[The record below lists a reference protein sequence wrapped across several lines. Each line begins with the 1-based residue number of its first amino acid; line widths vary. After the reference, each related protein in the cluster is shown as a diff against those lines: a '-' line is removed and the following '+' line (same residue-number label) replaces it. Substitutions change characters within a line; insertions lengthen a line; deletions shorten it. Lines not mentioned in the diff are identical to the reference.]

1 MPDAAEL
8 LQIAVD
14 IGEEAAALLRSRPA
28 DLHVSSKTT
37 PTDAVTVM
45 DKNAERLILDRLQ
58 ALRPD
63 DAVVSEESDG
73 RRGSS
78 DVTWIVD
85 PLDGTVNY
93 LYGLPHYAVSIA
105 ASVAGEVVAG
115 VVVDVERR
123 RVFSATLGGGAHLD
137 GEAIRCRMQPDL
149 SQALVGTGFGYAVDT
164 RKRQGEVVSR
174 LLPRVRDVRR
184 LGAAALDLCAIA
196 AGEIDGYYEAGM
208 HQWDWAAGTLIAR
221 EAGARVEGMHGG
233 PPARQMV
240 IAANPALFPL
250 LHALLVEIGA
260 GSELSLS

>member
-1 MPDAAEL
+1 MPSSAEL
-8 LQIAVD
+8 LRIAVE
-14 IGEEAAALLRSRPA
+14 IGEEAAALLRDRPA
-28 DLHVSSKTT
+28 DLQASSKST

-45 DKNAERLILDRLQ
+45 DKNAEQLILDRLQ
-58 ALRPD
+58 LRRRD

-105 ASVAGEVVAG
+105 AESDGDVVAG

-123 RVFSATLGGGAHLD
+123 RLFAATLGGGSTVD
-137 GEAIRCRMQPDL
+137 GRPIHCRAQRDL
-149 SQALVGTGFGYAVDT
+149 SQSLVATGFAYSVET
-164 RKRQGEVVSR
+164 RRKQGEVVSQ

-184 LGAAALDLCAIA
+184 LGAAALDLCAVA

-208 HQWDWAAGTLIAR
+208 HPWDWAAGTLIAR
-221 EAGARVEGMHGG
+221 EAGARVEGIRGG
-233 PPARQMV
+233 APATEMV
-240 IAANPALFPL
+240 IAANPVLFPL
-250 LHALLVEIGA
+250 LHDVLIEIGA
-260 GSELSLS
+260 GSEVSAS

>member
-1 MPDAAEL
+1 VPDAAEL
-8 LQIAVD
+8 LQIAVE
-14 IGEEAAALLRSRPA
+14 IGEEAAALLRDRPA
-28 DLHVSSKTT
+28 DLLASSKTT

-58 ALRPD
+58 ALRPA

-73 RRGSS
+73 RLGSS

-105 ASVAGEVVAG
+105 AELRGEVVAG

-123 RVFSATLGGGAHLD
+123 HVFSATLGGGAQLG
-137 GEAIRCRMQPDL
+137 GETIRCRTQSDL
-149 SQALVGTGFGYAVDT
+149 AQALVATGFGYAVET
-164 RKRQGEVVSR
+164 RRRQGAIVGG

-184 LGAAALDLCAIA
+184 LGAAALDLCAVA
-196 AGEIDGYYEAGM
+196 AGEVDGYYEAGM
-208 HQWDWAAGTLIAR
+208 HPWDWAAGTLIAR

-240 IAANPALFPL
+240 VAANPALFPL
-250 LHALLVEIGA
+250 LHDLLVELGA
-260 GSELSLS
+260 GSELSAS